1 MAPLGKATHWLPL
14 AVAVSRIAGS
24 GRVGAGRWL
33 RPGPGRIT
41 IRSSRNRFAVRLNS
55 GVSLLGAIE
64 NFMKEATWLPMALL
78 LMAVVLVWALSG
90 WLLHLDQER
99 GTFGDM
105 FGAVNALFSGLA
117 FATLIYTIHL
127 QRHELRLQR
136 IELAQTREELAGQKL
151 QLAAQ
156 NELMRA
162 ENFESSFFRV
172 LGVLA
177 DIVGTM
183 DIHKSSGPELRGRDC
198 FVFFYNNLGNR
209 YESSPDPTNSGFEHA
224 AIRVAYSDFYRRY
237 QGDVGHYFRTLYNLV
252 KLVDRSDIDDK
263 RFYTNLIRA
272 QLSSHELLLL
282 FYNCLSEQGSQ
293 KFKPLIEEYALLKT
307 LSFAELLNP
316 HHKALY
322 HARAYGEG

>member
-1 MAPLGKATHWLPL
+1 
-14 AVAVSRIAGS
+14 
-24 GRVGAGRWL
+24 
-33 RPGPGRIT
+33 
-41 IRSSRNRFAVRLNS
+41 
-55 GVSLLGAIE
+55 
-64 NFMKEATWLPMALL
+64 MKETSWRPLALL
-78 LMAVVLVWALSG
+78 LVAVVSVWALSG
-90 WLLHLDQER
+90 WLLHSQEER
-99 GTFGDM
+99 GSFGDM

-172 LGVLA
+172 LGILA

-183 DIHKSSGPELRGRDC
+183 DIHKSAGPELRGRDC
-198 FVFFYNNLGNR
+198 FLFFYRNLGSR
-209 YESSPDPTNSGFEHA
+209 YSPSSDPANSATEEA

-252 KLVDRSDIDDK
+252 KLVDRSDIEDK

-282 FYNCLSEQGSQ
+282 FYNSLSAQGSQ

-307 LSFAELLNP
+307 LPFEDLLSP

-322 HARAYGEG
+322 HMRAYGEG